1 MAAADGADKSSII
14 SALVAQMKSGS
25 ISKNDLFEQLSK
37 LHRSGASGAGA
48 AGQPSLDPVG
58 GGAEEDHVLGP
69 GPPGPAVGSNQEQE
83 NDAGVRGAAAAA
95 ANSAAEESVRRLVE
109 QKRRERVE
117 AAEESERR
125 RQQQQ
130 QPQQQRSEVEPEEEQ
145 KTRWA
150 GGRDAADSKQRDQ
163 ISMDEF
169 MSRAGG
175 RRGGQSGTSAHR
187 GNGGDGN
194 QNHSSNNNNNNYNNN
209 NNNNNNRA
217 SQQRG
222 FSTPAANRQ
231 RSGRG
236 RTSSSRSERRE
247 KELKEAAMQECTFK
261 PQITELP
268 ASYGAARSYVKE
280 NFHSRVMKWK
290 ETRERSL
297 AQRREDNALEEMDD
311 CTFQP
316 RLAPSS
322 NRMRPASARGARKGR
337 GSQKDVVERL
347 YSTQKKSTRAAE
359 AELTKKREEE
369 FRRTCTFQPNVNKK
383 RAGGGRNNRRAMT
396 PSRYQQ
402 AQRRS
407 NKLSR
412 TPGYSQPRHKT
423 RPVSN
428 PQPTG
433 MDECTFQPKVNN
445 VSNKFASA
453 RLYLQNNVHDRL
465 STPRAD
471 PQQQAPSQES
481 DNSSSRGGAASRRSG
496 GGGGVMDMDS
506 FLAETERKT
515 GRGSSRRPASARRS
529 REDGTVSTRKSFSN
543 FLSRQN
549 QRSARRE
556 KNLENLRKKSTPSH
570 KPRICSRSRHIASTT
585 AQGGFMQRLAK
596 DALRKEH
603 GKMKHKAE
611 IARLESCTFK
621 PNILASSRARP
632 ARSFTELS
640 RGDSLKR
647 ETAARLMKLKAEQD
661 ELEGLTFRPKLN
673 PSNARSRLNILNDP
687 DSYLE
692 RIQKQEENFSIRRR
706 KALQEQ
712 EMKEFAE
719 CTFHPQIN
727 DAPQYIKRIAKSMA
741 LARDARPTTAERTM
755 PEWK

>member
-1 MAAADGADKSSII
+1 MASMATDGADKSSII

-37 LHRSGASGAGA
+37 LHRSGTGAGQPTLDALGGDDAAVSGNQERDLDAGGSTNSNRGGPHVDDSEAGA
-48 AGQPSLDPVG
+48 AAS
-58 GGAEEDHVLGP
+58 
-69 GPPGPAVGSNQEQE
+69 
-83 NDAGVRGAAAAA
+83 
-95 ANSAAEESVRRLVE
+95 AEESVRRLVE

-125 RQQQQ
+125 QHQQQQ
-130 QPQQQRSEVEPEEEQ
+130 QRGDVVSEQ
-145 KTRWA
+145 TRWA
-150 GGRDAADSKQRDQ
+150 GRDDDSKQRDQ

-175 RRGGQSGTSAHR
+175 SGGGGGKQANRTS
-187 GNGGDGN
+187 NG
-194 QNHSSNNNNNNYNNN
+194 S
-209 NNNNNNRA
+209 RA
-217 SQQRG
+217 SQRG
-222 FSTPAANRQ
+222 YSTPAANRQ
-231 RSGRG
+231 RSAR
-236 RTSSSRSERRE
+236 RAKSSTRSERRE
-247 KELKEAAMQECTFK
+247 KELKDAAMQECTFK

-316 RLAPSS
+316 HLAPSS
-322 NRMRPASARGARKGR
+322 SRRRPASARGARKG
-337 GSQKDVVERL
+337 GTSQKDVVERL

-359 AELTKKREEE
+359 AELTRKREEE

-383 RAGGGRNNRRAMT
+383 RTGGRNNRRAMT

-407 NKLSR
+407 NSSSR
-412 TPGYSQPRHKT
+412 TPGYSQPRHKA

-471 PQQQAPSQES
+471 PQQAQSHQDS
-481 DNSSSRGGAASRRSG
+481 DSNRGGTSSRKSG

-529 REDGTVSTRKSFSN
+529 RGDGAVSTRKSFSD

-556 KNLENLRKKSTPSH
+556 KNLETLRKKATPSH
-570 KPRICSRSRHIASTT
+570 KPRICSRSRHIATSTS
-585 AQGGFMQRLAK
+585 QGGFMQRLAK

-692 RIQKQEENFSIRRR
+692 RIQKQEESFSIRRR

-741 LARDARPTTAERTM
+741 LARDARPAKAERKM